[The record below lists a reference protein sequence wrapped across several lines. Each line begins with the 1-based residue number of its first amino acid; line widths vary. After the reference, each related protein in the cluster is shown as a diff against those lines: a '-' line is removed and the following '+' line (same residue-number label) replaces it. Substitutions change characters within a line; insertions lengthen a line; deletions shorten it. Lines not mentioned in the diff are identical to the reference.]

1 MEQYQPEELRQSY
14 RALQSG
20 ETRMR
25 AIRQAAAAAEQAN
38 DLPWAIRFH
47 HDLIHESVF
56 SGDRYQALVDFPQY
70 LALVKRDP
78 ALEKENLWDTLWMFK
93 WIVEAATEFYQ
104 IEKVQ
109 VIRWFS
115 EYRRMLLENGYS
127 LRSWY
132 EKRAIFFSYCDRA
145 KMRMDFDSFLEAK
158 SDGMSDGEA
167 SDLNSTV
174 RFALETGN
182 RERSMQAANQIFS
195 RNLRTEEVPCKTYL
209 YLLRDAVR
217 RGDAD
222 AAAQYAEPLRA
233 LCSGQRF
240 QLEPI
245 GTLLAYDAAADPA
258 RGLEFYAK
266 NRALR
271 EGSRNPFL
279 CFWFDRGAAML
290 LKAAAERGCTLSEV
304 NGAVLTPEQLAAKS
318 AEMMQNC
325 RSLAEK
331 FDARN
336 KSDFFASA
344 IAVSPTETD
353 L

>member
-1 MEQYQPEELRQSY
+1 MEQYNPEQLQQTY
-14 RALQSG
+14 RTLQSG
-20 ETRMR
+20 DPRMR
-25 AIRQAAAAAEQAN
+25 AIRTAAAAAEQAN

-78 ALEKENLWDTLWMFK
+78 ALEQENLWDTLWMFK

-104 IEKVQ
+104 IEKKQ
-109 VIRWFS
+109 VLGWFS

-145 KMRMDFDSFLEAK
+145 KMRLDFESFQEAK
-158 SDGMSDGEA
+158 RDGMGDGEA
-167 SDLNSTV
+167 SELDSVV
-174 RFALETGN
+174 RFALEIGDQ
-182 RERSMQAANQIFS
+182 EKAMQAANQIFD
-195 RNLRTEEVPCKTYL
+195 RNLRTEEVPCKTYH
-209 YLLRDAVR
+209 YLLRDAIK
-217 RGDAD
+217 RGDMAS
-222 AAAQYAEPLRA
+222 AEQYAEPLRP
-233 LCSGQRF
+233 LCAGQRF

-245 GTLLAYDAAADPA
+245 GMVLCYDALTNPE
-258 RGLEFYAK
+258 RGLQFYAK
-266 NRALR
+266 NKALR

-279 CFWFDRGAAML
+279 CFWFDRGAARL
-290 LKAAAERGCTLSEV
+290 LNAAAEQGLSGRDAA
-304 NGAVLTPEQLAAKS
+304 GAVLTPEQLAADAQERLQS
-318 AEMMQNC
+318 C
-325 RSLAEK
+325 RMLAEK

-336 KSDFFASA
+336 RSDYFMS
-344 IAVSPTETD
+344 E